1 MSPIVPILKTVP
13 LAGWLGAGLLLS
25 VGLNYTQWANA
36 QAADA
41 ECRAKL
47 AEQQLQAKKAADDLR
62 AEQQSRIDQASVDDT
77 DAERE
82 TLEQI
87 AAGVKRT
94 QHQLSQASRANPS
107 PVACRVGPDRVRVV
121 NAALSVS
128 RTARPAL

>member
-1 MSPIVPILKTVP
+1 MNAIVAFLRTLPLTVY
-13 LAGWLGAGLLLS
+13 LGAGLLLS

-47 AEQQLQAKKAADDLR
+47 AEQQLAAKKAADDLR
-62 AEQQSRIDQASVDDT
+62 AEQQARIDQASADDT
-77 DAERE
+77 DHERE

-87 AAGVKRT
+87 AAGVERT
-94 QHQLSQASRANPS
+94 RYQLSQASRANPS
-107 PVACRVGPDRVRVV
+107 PVACRVSPDRVRVV
-121 NAALSVS
+121 NAALSVA